1 MRWQLD
7 GRKVKLRDA
16 RGRRRELL
24 LLLLLCLLQEH
35 GRHSEVIASHTRR
48 LGCLLCLRY
57 RRLLLLL
64 YLLQLLHL
72 PQLLLLAFP
81 FFLLACFS
89 RELVEEVLPLQGA
102 TLPGGGQL
110 GRMIIIF
117 LQRPAEF
124 AEVVEST
131 TNTTTATAEEAVLRR
146 VRYAR
151 HGPRFLESSVLS
163 SQEGRRQA
171 KGKGKGKGD

>member
-16 RGRRRELL
+16 RGRRRELLL

-48 LGCLLCLRY
+48 LGCLLCLRH

-102 TLPGGGQL
+102 TLPGGGQDRGL
-110 GRMIIIF
+110 IILQSI

-124 AEVVEST
+124 AEVFPKSST
-131 TNTTTATAEEAVLRR
+131 ATTAATAEEAVLRR
-146 VRYAR
+146 VCYAR
-151 HGPRFLESSVLS
+151 HGP
-163 SQEGRRQA
+163 
-171 KGKGKGKGD
+171 

>member
-1 MRWQLD
+1 MD

-16 RGRRRELL
+16 RGRRRELLL

-48 LGCLLCLRY
+48 LGCLLCLRH
-57 RRLLLLL
+57 RRLLLLLL

-102 TLPGGGQL
+102 TLPGGGL
-110 GRMIIIF
+110 IFKKIVIF

-124 AEVVEST
+124 AEVFPKS
-131 TNTTTATAEEAVLRR
+131 NTTAATAEEAVLRR

-151 HGPRFLESSVLS
+151 HG
-163 SQEGRRQA
+163 
-171 KGKGKGKGD
+171 

>member
-16 RGRRRELL
+16 RGRRRELLL

-48 LGCLLCLRY
+48 LGCLLCLRH
-57 RRLLLLL
+57 RRLLLLLLL

-102 TLPGGGQL
+102 TLPGGGQDRGL
-110 GRMIIIF
+110 IILQSI

-131 TNTTTATAEEAVLRR
+131 STATTAATAEEAVLRR

-151 HGPRFLESSVLS
+151 HGP
-163 SQEGRRQA
+163 
-171 KGKGKGKGD
+171 

>member
-16 RGRRRELL
+16 RGRRRELLL

-48 LGCLLCLRY
+48 LGCLLCLRH
-57 RRLLLLL
+57 RRLLLLLL

-102 TLPGGGQL
+102 TLPGGGL
-110 GRMIIIF
+110 IFKKIIIIF

-131 TNTTTATAEEAVLRR
+131 SNATTAATAEEAVLRR

-151 HGPRFLESSVLS
+151 HG
-163 SQEGRRQA
+163 
-171 KGKGKGKGD
+171 

>member
-48 LGCLLCLRY
+48 LGCLLCLRH
-57 RRLLLLL
+57 RRLLLLLLL

-102 TLPGGGQL
+102 TLPGGGL
-110 GRMIIIF
+110 IFKKIIIF

-124 AEVVEST
+124 AEVFPKS
-131 TNTTTATAEEAVLRR
+131 NTTTATAEEAVLRR

-151 HGPRFLESSVLS
+151 HG
-163 SQEGRRQA
+163 
-171 KGKGKGKGD
+171 

>member
-16 RGRRRELL
+16 RGRRRELLL

-48 LGCLLCLRY
+48 LGCLLCLRH
-57 RRLLLLL
+57 RRLLLLLLL

-102 TLPGGGQL
+102 TLPGGGL
-110 GRMIIIF
+110 IFKKIIIIF

-131 TNTTTATAEEAVLRR
+131 STATTTATAEEAVLRR
-146 VRYAR
+146 VRNAR
-151 HGPRFLESSVLS
+151 HG
-163 SQEGRRQA
+163 
-171 KGKGKGKGD
+171 